1 MENSKL
7 ARINELAKLAKER
20 ELTAEELAERDAL
33 RKEYIAEWRQG
44 ALGVLDNVVIQ
55 TPDGKK
61 HKLQRKQSPNPA
73 RKS

>member
-7 ARINELAKLAKER
+7 NRINELAKLAKER
-20 ELTAEELAERDAL
+20 ELTAEELKERDVL

-44 ALGVLDNVVIQ
+44 AMGVLDNLVIQ

-61 HKLQRKQSPNPA
+61 HKLQK
-73 RKS
+73 KS

>member
-7 ARINELAKLAKER
+7 ARINELAHIAKER
-20 ELTAEELAERDAL
+20 ELTADEIAERDAL

-44 ALGVLDNVVIQ
+44 AMQVLDNTYIQ

-61 HKLQRKQSPNPA
+61 HKLQRK
-73 RKS
+73 K